1 MQQFLSIPQSPRS
14 SQVSGKEKGLD
25 GPHSSL
31 RTAREKQ
38 IESVVE
44 SIFTRNGATKKMSRN
59 RLKWTW
65 ISVLLSNPLTKDVF
79 PIHLDRSL
87 VYVVVS
93 LRDWTCKNPARR
105 SPATSTELHL
115 PFRRW
120 STTVAVAVSI
130 AVFSF
135 AGSVWLSRTKKTW
148 NQIQEGNYACH
159 SSPRRPPY

>member
-1 MQQFLSIPQSPRS
+1 
-14 SQVSGKEKGLD
+14 VSGKEKGLD

-93 LRDWTCKNPARR
+93 LRDWTAKSGAK
-105 SPATSTELHL
+105 
-115 PFRRW
+115 
-120 STTVAVAVSI
+120 I
-130 AVFSF
+130 
-135 AGSVWLSRTKKTW
+135 
-148 NQIQEGNYACH
+148 
-159 SSPRRPPY
+159 SSN